1 MIEFLI
7 ICLLIIFLFNKILK
21 HNLFVSDFK
30 IKVKILGLDI
40 QLSIKE
46 KKHPS

>member
-7 ICLLIIFLFNKILK
+7 ICLLITFLISKILK
-21 HNLFVSDFK
+21 HNLYVSDFK
-30 IKVKILGLDI
+30 IKVKILGLDM